1 MNFSFGYK
9 NLFVGRVPGRLAV
22 LRSFADSQITD
33 CQNVNIKIMDR
44 QNVDFHITDCQNV
57 NIKIMDRQNVDFLI
71 TDRQNVDN
79 QIVGTVDGYH
89 LTPAGGCNG

>member
-44 QNVDFHITDCQNV
+44 QNVDFQ
-57 NIKIMDRQNVDFLI
+57 I